1 MKIAKIDLYP
11 VSVPYKL
18 IERSSRIYRSGVSDI
33 IIKITTDNGIVGWG
47 EATRT
52 ASAKV
57 IFETL
62 ESMKP
67 ILVNSNPWQNLEN
80 ENNIYNK
87 TPWHWSPITANLA
100 YGGIDMA
107 LWDIYGKET
116 KKPIYQL
123 LGGNLRNEI
132 NYFYYLTWGSMKNLE
147 EQCQDG
153 VNKGYNVFYLK
164 IGKDEKI
171 EEEMIKIVR
180 NTIGPNKK
188 IRLDTN
194 MSWKIPQAKKLINK
208 WNEKYSID
216 FVEAPVPIEPISQML
231 ELNKKIN
238 TSLCVNEGLWKEN
251 EFVDIINS
259 RCGDYLCC
267 SHYYVGTIR
276 KFLHL
281 AYLSNY
287 LGWMICK
294 HTHGELGLTAAI
306 GQHLMLVIPN
316 ACDGHQQ
323 TAQHMVDDILTEPI
337 PITNQPN
344 WNTIEKPGLGVDV
357 DEEKVLF
364 YNKKFL
370 DEGEFLPYGDSFEN

>member
-67 ILVNSNPWQNLEN
+67 ILLNSNPWQNLEN

-251 EFVDIINS
+251 EFVDIIN
-259 RCGDYLCC
+259 
-267 SHYYVGTIR
+267 
-276 KFLHL
+276 
-281 AYLSNY
+281 
-287 LGWMICK
+287 
-294 HTHGELGLTAAI
+294 
-306 GQHLMLVIPN
+306 
-316 ACDGHQQ
+316 
-323 TAQHMVDDILTEPI
+323 
-337 PITNQPN
+337 
-344 WNTIEKPGLGVDV
+344 
-357 DEEKVLF
+357 
-364 YNKKFL
+364 
-370 DEGEFLPYGDSFEN
+370 